1 MSSTPVTFNGSSTY
15 ASSFQQVIQRAV
27 GIASLPMQILQ
38 GDVTELTSKQQAT
51 SGLGSS
57 FQLLQTALSAIGN
70 ASSGSPAAQVSGA
83 GVTATA
89 SAGALPGTYSI
100 QVDDIGSSTVSLSKD
115 GLTTVTDPSTGNIS
129 SASSFTLT
137 VNGVDHTL
145 TPSSTSLSS
154 LVTAI
159 NAADDGVQATI
170 VNVGTNTSPDYRLSL
185 TSQNLGADTIQLNDG
200 TNDLLDTLSTGSD
213 ALYKVNGL
221 ATQLHSTSRD
231 ITLSPGLAVHLAA
244 QTTSAA
250 TITVSTSFTGLQNA
264 ISNFVGTFNAA
275 VTSVQKN
282 EGQNGG
288 ALSGDSLVYTLVNA
302 LNGLAETNGGSG
314 SVKSLADLGVTLQ
327 QNGQLQF
334 DSSVFSA
341 ANTTDIQQFL
351 GSTTTDSSF
360 LKLAN
365 DSLNSLTDVTDGLI
379 ASAYNAFQ
387 TQITSKNTLIANDQL
402 RVDQL
407 QKNLQTQLSKADAA
421 IATLE
426 SQKTYFQQLFT
437 ATYGTNGIQGQNG

>member
-1 MSSTPVTFNGSSTY
+1 
-15 ASSFQQVIQRAV
+15 
-27 GIASLPMQILQ
+27 MQILQ

-387 TQITSKNTLIANDQL
+387 TQITSKNTLISNDQL

>member
-1 MSSTPVTFNGSSTY
+1 
-15 ASSFQQVIQRAV
+15 
-27 GIASLPMQILQ
+27 MQILQ

>member
-1 MSSTPVTFNGSSTY
+1 MSTTPITFNGSSTY

-51 SGLGSS
+51 SALGSS
-57 FQLLQTALSAIGN
+57 FQLLQTALSAIGS
-70 ASSGSPAAQVSGA
+70 ASSGSPAAQVSGN

-89 SAGALPGTYSI
+89 SIGALPGTYSI
-100 QVDDIGSSTVSLSKD
+100 QVDDIGSSTVGLSKD
-115 GLTTVTDPSTGNIS
+115 SLTAVTDPSNGNIS

-137 VNGVDHTL
+137 VNGTDHTI
-145 TPSSTSLSS
+145 TPATTSLSS

-159 NAADDGVQATI
+159 NAAGDGVQATI
-170 VNVGTNTSPDYRLSL
+170 INVGSNTSPDYRLSL
-185 TSQNLGADTIQLNDG
+185 TSQNLGADSIQLNDG

-213 ALYKVNGL
+213 ALYEVNGS

-231 ITLSPGLAVHLAA
+231 ITLSPGLSVHLAA
-244 QTTSAA
+244 QTSSPS
-250 TITVSTSFTGLQNA
+250 TITVSTSFAGLQNA
-264 ISNFVGTFNAA
+264 LSNFVSTFNSA
-275 VTSVQKN
+275 VTGVQKN

-302 LNGLAETNGGSG
+302 LNGLAETSSGSG
-314 SVKSLADLGVTLQ
+314 AVTSLADLGVTLQ

-351 GSTTTDSSF
+351 GSTSTDSSF

-365 DSLNSLTDVTDGLI
+365 DSLNSVNDVTNGLI
-379 ASAYNAFQ
+379 AGAFNAFQ

-402 RVDQL
+402 RVDQM
-407 QKNLQTQLSKADAA
+407 QSNLQAQLSKADAA

-426 SQKTYFQQLFT
+426 AQKTYFQELFT
-437 ATYGTNGIQGQNG
+437 ATYGTNGISGQNS